1 MRATD
6 VLAVRL
12 NPTVTV
18 ATRWCDLHWLI
29 RGERQS
35 TSLII
40 IRFCST
46 ALQERAGCGRAHRV
60 AGSLVF
66 SL

>member
-18 ATRWCDLHWLI
+18 AARWSDLHWLSPGA
-29 RGERQS
+29 RRS
-35 TSLII
+35 ASLII

-46 ALQERAGCGRAHRV
+46 ALQDSARCGRAHRV
-60 AGSLVF
+60 AGSPVF